1 MDGAQLTQ
9 VKVAVQGVLRQP
21 LASVTLAV
29 SVQVPGAVQAM
40 VLTTV
45 PLCPVRC
52 AVSQPL
58 KSTVNGPVPLV
69 IEMVKFCD
77 VPTQIVAVAGVIA
90 QTGLGTQM
98 CVAVQG
104 ALTQPLL

>member
-1 MDGAQLTQ
+1 MLGAQGMQ
-9 VKVAVQGVLRQP
+9 VNVAVQGVLRQP
-21 LASVTLAV
+21 LASVILAV
-29 SVQVPGAVQAM
+29 NVQVPTDVQES

-69 IEMVKFCD
+69 IVMVKLVD
-77 VPTQIVAVAGVIA
+77 VPTQIVAVAGEIE
-90 QTGLGTQM
+90 QTGLGTQ
-98 CVAVQG
+98 V
-104 ALTQPLL
+104 